1 MLLLLLS
8 RFHFN
13 FVDNRGNSAKIIYSN
28 EESERYSYFFKGSED
43 TDAPVLV
50 ASTTDDVSQSELMM
64 VESEIKKSTQ
74 VRKHYNKI
82 ITQTIKTEET
92 QNEEGKGWEYN
103 F

>member
-1 MLLLLLS
+1 
-8 RFHFN
+8 
-13 FVDNRGNSAKIIYSN
+13 
-28 EESERYSYFFKGSED
+28 
-43 TDAPVLV
+43 
-50 ASTTDDVSQSELMM
+50 MM
-64 VESEIKKSTQ
+64 VENEIKKSTQ